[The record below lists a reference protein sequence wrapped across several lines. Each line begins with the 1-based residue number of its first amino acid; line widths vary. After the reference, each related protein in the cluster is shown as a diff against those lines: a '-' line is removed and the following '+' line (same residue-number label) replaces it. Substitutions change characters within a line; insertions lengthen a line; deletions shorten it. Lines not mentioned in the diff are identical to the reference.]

1 MILGSFAA
9 IGQTNFKRLMAYSAI
24 GNMGFALVGL
34 AAGTEAGV
42 FGVLIYMLI
51 YLVMTLGTFA
61 AILAMKRRG
70 LNIETTADLAGLSQ
84 HNGPMAFFLAM
95 IMFSLAGVPPLAGFF
110 AKFYVF
116 QAAIQANLYGRAV
129 IGVLS
134 SVVAAYYYLRIIKLM
149 YFDAPAEAFDPM
161 SPAVNAVLSL
171 AGGFVL
177 LFWLWPGHIVS
188 AATAAA
194 HSLF

>member
-1 MILGSFAA
+1 
-9 IGQTNFKRLMAYSAI
+9 MAYSAI
-24 GNMGFALVGL
+24 GNMGFAMVGL

-42 FGVLIYMLI
+42 YGVLIYMAT

-61 AILAMKRRG
+61 AILSMQRG
-70 LNIETTADLAGLSQ
+70 GKAVETVADLAGLSRSD
-84 HNGPMAFFLAM
+84 PAMAFFLAM

-116 QAAIQANLYGRAV
+116 QAAIQANLYWLAV

-134 SVVAAYYYLRIIKLM
+134 SVVAAYYYLRIVKMM
-149 YFDAPAEAFDPM
+149 YFDDPAEKFDRAG
-161 SPAVNAVLSL
+161 PALRIVLGAAGLVMLLAVLYPIP
-171 AGGFVL
+171 V
-177 LFWLWPGHIVS
+177 VE